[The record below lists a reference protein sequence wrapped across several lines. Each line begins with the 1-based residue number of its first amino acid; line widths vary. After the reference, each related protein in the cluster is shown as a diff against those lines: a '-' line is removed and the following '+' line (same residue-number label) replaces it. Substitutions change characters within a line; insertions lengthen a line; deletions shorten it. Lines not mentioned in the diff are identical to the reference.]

1 MAELQERYSGIV
13 LAYGAD
19 QDKTFGLPGTSM
31 ALVAEGGCV
40 MTRALKYMHVAWKPF
55 FASQYGSAQEPVGH
69 IMFVLWTPS
78 FQVKSVAEYYR
89 RETLLGGTTGY
100 RTAGI
105 SSLTCLGIPPS
116 CSGRWVGL
124 AIRWLYCVHS
134 VWGKNLHDGCWLRLA
149 NSCLDAGKCCAGLC
163 THSAFS
169 DRCPGKDRYHTACV
183 GCSIA
188 KQNQKGAQGQ
198 VCIAAAFF

>member
-1 MAELQERYSGIV
+1 MLHDRLGLFVQNVINTFEKVAESPQVRFIGNVEVGTDISMAELQERYSGIV

-40 MTRALKYMHVAWKPF
+40 MTRALEYMHVAWKPF

-69 IMFVLWTPS
+69 DMFVLWTPS

-89 RETLLGGTTGY
+89 RETLLDGTTGY

-116 CSGRWVGL
+116 CSAR
-124 AIRWLYCVHS
+124 
-134 VWGKNLHDGCWLRLA
+134 
-149 NSCLDAGKCCAGLC
+149 
-163 THSAFS
+163 
-169 DRCPGKDRYHTACV
+169 
-183 GCSIA
+183 
-188 KQNQKGAQGQ
+188 
-198 VCIAAAFF
+198 